1 MKQPNILIIV
11 SDQQSIDT
19 LSSLKTIFKDKAYG
33 AHWLKT
39 PNLDRMVEKG
49 MCFTQSHST
58 NPVCSPARSSIFTGR
73 MTIETGLVY
82 NNIGIDR
89 NVPNMGQWFSENSN
103 YERWYCGK
111 WHAGGKWNYPALDGP
126 RKIPGFS
133 TLPGSSLGT
142 GDIADYEVSAAG
154 AAFIENYREEHPFL
168 LVLGF
173 MNPHDICFWNNS
185 TQVPDE
191 NQFSVPEDEL
201 PDLPPNQHTN
211 FKEPFR
217 LGRKKF
223 DDAAWKNY
231 RYDYF
236 RMIEK
241 LDADIG
247 RVMDAVDARDENT
260 LVILTADH
268 GDGAGRHSLVQKWFP
283 YEEALKV
290 PFLVY
295 APEMIQQ
302 GIDTEH
308 LVSGVDIM
316 STVCDYAGIPAPPDQ
331 RGRSLRP
338 LLEGGKGVRWRDH
351 VYAEFRTTGR
361 IIRTKRYKFVKF
373 YETSSLPATEDKHFV
388 LKATGEPSAFI
399 PGKGHLFKDKKPRL
413 LFDMEKDPWE
423 TENLATNPD
432 HQEIVAQHEALL
444 KEWEARLVPGIHYDR
459 N

>member
-1 MKQPNILIIV
+1 MNPNNKKRPNILIIV

-19 LSSLKTIFKDKAYG
+19 LSSLKAIYKDKAYG
-33 AHWLKT
+33 AHWLNT
-39 PNLDRMVEKG
+39 PNLDRMVDQG
-49 MCFTQSHST
+49 MYFTQSHST

-73 MTIETGLVY
+73 ITIETGLVY

-89 NVPNMGQWFSENSN
+89 NVPNMGQWFSEHSD
-103 YERWYCGK
+103 YEPWYCGK
-111 WHAGGKWNYPALDGP
+111 WHAAGKWNYPALEGP
-126 RKIPGFS
+126 SKIPGFH
-133 TLPGSSLGT
+133 TLPASSLGT

-154 AAFIENYREEHPFL
+154 TAFLENYREDHPFL

-185 TQVPDE
+185 TQVPGE
-191 NQFSVPEDEL
+191 NQFAVPEADL
-201 PDLPPNQHTN
+201 PALPPNQHTN
-211 FKEPFR
+211 FQEPFR
-217 LGRKKF
+217 LGRKEF
-223 DDAAWKNY
+223 NDAEWRNY

-247 RVMDAVDARDENT
+247 RVMDAVDARDDNT

-295 APEMIQQ
+295 APGMVQQ

-361 IIRTKRYKFVKF
+361 IIRTKR
-373 YETSSLPATEDKHFV
+373 
-388 LKATGEPSAFI
+388 
-399 PGKGHLFKDKKPRL
+399 
-413 LFDMEKDPWE
+413 
-423 TENLATNPD
+423 
-432 HQEIVAQHEALL
+432 
-444 KEWEARLVPGIHYDR
+444 
-459 N
+459 